1 MRSSTASPPAR
12 LALDSLTTEALVDE
26 PARPQDVL
34 EPAIVVLGAVLPRIL
49 AEVTHRASADHGAG
63 RRRDLARE
71 HPERR
76 GLAGAVA
83 PDDTDLVA
91 IPKID
96 AESLD
101 DDAAA
106 NLDGKLASLERDH
119 GALPWDVLRWM
130 WFGRVDTVD
139 LLG

>member
-1 MRSSTASPPAR
+1 VDLAFAVR
-12 LALDSLTTEALVDE
+12 LLERDPRLLETTVEVDE
-26 PARPQDVL
+26 SARPQDVL

-49 AEVTHRASADHGAG
+49 AEVAHRPSTGHGTG
-63 RRRDLARE
+63 GRRDLARE

-83 PDDTDLVA
+83 PDDPDLVA
-91 IPKID
+91 VSKID

-101 DDAAA
+101 DDVAAD
-106 NLDGKLASLERDH
+106 LDGELASLERDH
-119 GALPWDVLRWM
+119 GELPWDVLRWM
-130 WFGRVDTVD
+130 WFGRVNTED